1 MEDELKVQEDRPI
14 SPGSR
19 VRSGYGRELIFQTPD
34 QPFHIASK
42 ISGGTTHS
50 AAGQQVYNPAK
61 RATPPVGSASEGPPN
76 ALKNEKGADGA
87 QSDVAKHTSRSKH
100 ASVSLLPEKLPSE
113 HVTAYAQPTM
123 HAQIRNAEK
132 MSATLPAHNRYIS
145 NEIYLSSPSADDDDA
160 NGTTGSTTTR
170 ATSEETEPPNQ
181 ELPTQNRQ
189 SWIIPYG
196 PDE

>member
-1 MEDELKVQEDRPI
+1 MQPEKNTSGTMR
-14 SPGSR
+14 SAPGE
-19 VRSGYGRELIFQTPD
+19 REND
-34 QPFHIASK
+34 H
-42 ISGGTTHS
+42 
-50 AAGQQVYNPAK
+50 VK
-61 RATPPVGSASEGPPN
+61 RATSPAGSASEGPAN
-76 ALKNEKGADGA
+76 APKNEKEADGA
-87 QSDVAKHTSRSKH
+87 QSDVAKHASRSKH
-100 ASVSLLPEKLPSE
+100 ASVSLLPEKQPSE

-132 MSATLPAHNRYIS
+132 VSATLPAHSRYIS
-145 NEIYLSSPSADDDDA
+145 NEISLSSPSADDDDA

-189 SWIIPYG
+189 SWFIPYG